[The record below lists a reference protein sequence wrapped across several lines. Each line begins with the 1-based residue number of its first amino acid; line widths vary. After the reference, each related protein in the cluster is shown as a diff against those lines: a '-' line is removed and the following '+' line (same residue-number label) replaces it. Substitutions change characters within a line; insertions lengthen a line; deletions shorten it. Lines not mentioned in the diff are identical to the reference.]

1 MYDFYFGDKE
11 SIEKDPKQWLI
22 TIKRML
28 PRWPNGIPDTEFLAI
43 YDQLTALEAD
53 GTFQRDRKMVLV
65 ETGSGASTIVLLYF
79 SLKWD
84 TELYTWD
91 ISGNK
96 LSYLRAMLTDTLL
109 RHFSEKNIF
118 NHWKYVAYDSKSPY
132 VGIPMLAELGRTV
145 VGCFLDSDHTWDN
158 LKSEVAAVCPLMV
171 KGGMVAID
179 DGNYTYGRVNTAYV
193 NMLRTK
199 LGLSSVDIPDN
210 RCGTFWEETEAL
222 LKTRFPRVENQ
233 NGGTY
238 RQNFETDIFWSY
250 YSADRRNMADL
261 GMEKLN
267 ELAHRFDAWRV
278 YHE

>member
-1 MYDFYFGDKE
+1 MYDFYFGDPA
-11 SIEKDPKQWLI
+11 SIEKDPKHWLI

-43 YDQLTALEAD
+43 YDQLEALERD
-53 GTFQRDRKMVLV
+53 GTFRPGQGMVLV

-79 SLKWD
+79 ALKWN

-96 LSYLRAMLTDTLL
+96 LAYLRGMLTDTLQ
-109 RHFSEKNIF
+109 RHFTEKNIF
-118 NHWKYVAYDSKSPY
+118 NHWKYVAYDSKSRY

-145 VGCFLDSDHTWDN
+145 AGCFLDSDHTWDN
-158 LKSEVAAVCPLMV
+158 LGSELKAVCPLMV
-171 KGGMVAID
+171 NGGVVAID
-179 DGNYTYGRVNTAYV
+179 DGNYTYDRVNTAYV

-199 LGLSSVDIPDN
+199 LGLAPVDIPDN

-222 LKTRFPRVENQ
+222 LTARFARVENQ
-233 NGGTY
+233 NGGSY
-238 RQNFETDIFWSY
+238 RKTFESDIFWAY
-250 YSADRRNMADL
+250 YSADRQNMADL